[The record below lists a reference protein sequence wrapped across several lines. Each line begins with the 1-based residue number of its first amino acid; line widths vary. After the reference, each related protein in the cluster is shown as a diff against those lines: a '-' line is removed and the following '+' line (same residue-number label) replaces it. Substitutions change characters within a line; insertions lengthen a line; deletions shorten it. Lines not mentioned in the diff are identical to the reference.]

1 MANKLTNTK
10 AITKAIAAVAL
21 LSMVATSYIAEM
33 LLAALYTSL
42 PMAIL
47 LVIPA
52 TLSFIFVTSKVAE
65 EFDEEE

>member
-1 MANKLTNTK
+1 MTNKSANSK